1 MVTAAI
7 IDDDKY
13 TVEVFAEYIKLLGV
27 RVVAVGYDGKQAA
40 EIYKKYTPDIL
51 FLDILMPEYDG
62 IYGLKEIR
70 AMNSHANVVIITAD
84 INKDIEDRLEGLHP
98 TEIIFKPFDM
108 DKLKK
113 ILKEIKKPKNTGFM
127 ATDAKRALV
136 SFTITETLLELSP
149 SASNEVGDRLYAKY
163 NCYFSD
169 CLEHPEYLKDTLYEM
184 FGEGSSSVVKTIGDK
199 LKKFEDQQPIS
210 DFLSVLAK

>member
-7 IDDDKY
+7 IDDDKD
-13 TVEVFAEYIKLLGV
+13 TVIVFAEYLKLLGV
-27 RVVAVGYDGKQAA
+27 KVVAVGYDGKQAA

-62 IYGLKEIR
+62 IYGLREIR
-70 AMNSHANVVIITAD
+70 AMNPYANVVIITAD
-84 INKDIEDRLEGLHP
+84 INKDTEDRLESLHP

-108 DKLKK
+108 DKLKRM
-113 ILKEIKKPKNTGFM
+113 LEEITKPKSNGFM

-136 SFTITETLLELSP
+136 SFTITETLLELSQ

-169 CLEHPEYLKDTLYEM
+169 CLEHPEYLKDILYEI
-184 FGEGSSSVVKTIGDK
+184 FGEGSSSIIKTIRDK

-210 DFLSVLAK
+210 NFLFVLTK

>member
-1 MVTAAI
+1 MITAAI
-7 IDDDKY
+7 IDDDKD
-13 TVEVFAEYIKLLGV
+13 TVDVFAEYLKLLGV
-27 RVVAVGYDGKQAA
+27 RVVAVGYNGKEAV
-40 EIYKKYTPDIL
+40 EIYKKYTPDVL

-70 AMNSHANVVIITAD
+70 AINPHANVVIITAD
-84 INKDIEDRLEGLHP
+84 INKDVEDRLEDLHP

-108 DKLKK
+108 DRLKRT
-113 ILKEIKKPKNTGFM
+113 LEEIKKPRNTGFM
-127 ATDAKRALV
+127 ATDTKRALV

-149 SASNEVGDRLYAKY
+149 SASNEVGDRLYSKH

-169 CLEHPEYLKDTLYEM
+169 CLEHPEYLKDILYEM
-184 FGEGSSSVVKTIGDK
+184 FGEGSSSIIKTIRDK

-210 DFLSVLAK
+210 NFLSVLAK